1 MGHPNDNPV
10 VVLAEARLRFE
21 KLEAQAARIP
31 ELEAQ
36 AARVEELE
44 SEFTRLRNG
53 AAIGHNEVT
62 NGEAAPTAGLVN
74 DSYETADSGLSGE
87 TDGAIPHFR
96 VTDGSDEI
104 SPKEDSYSYETPDSR
119 TLQRTQ
125 GAIRHSVVTDSS
137 DEGQQYLAR
146 RTRVEQL
153 VMKHRDYYQQSFDRR
168 GVLGAIEFF
177 SRSDEHEKDLIRQV
191 DILDAGGD
199 PRKTGT
205 GPPPEAEDP
214 PRPTAEPDR
223 YAVGE
228 CPDCGR
234 PFGTYGGAEY
244 CSDCTERRRRES
256 EA

>member
-10 VVLAEARLRFE
+10 VVLAETRLRIE

-31 ELEAQ
+31 ELEAR

-44 SEFTRLRNG
+44 SELARLRNG
-53 AAIGHNEVT
+53 AAVGHDEVT
-62 NGEAAPTAGLVN
+62 NGEAAPTAGLAD

-87 TDGAIPHFR
+87 TDGAIHHFK
-96 VTDGSDEI
+96 VTDG
-104 SPKEDSYSYETPDSR
+104 
-119 TLQRTQ
+119 
-125 GAIRHSVVTDSS
+125 S

-177 SRSDEHEKDLIRQV
+177 SRLDEHEKELIRQV

-199 PRKTGT
+199 TRKTGT
-205 GPPPEAEDP
+205 DPPPEAEDP
-214 PRPTAEPDR
+214 PRPTPEPDR
-223 YAVGE
+223 YAVGQ
-228 CPDCGR
+228 CPDCGK

-244 CSDCTERRRRES
+244 CTDCTERRRRES